1 MEQKNSLQFIV
12 LITITSV
19 LLVVLTFGIYKVA
32 NAFTNG
38 ESDAR
43 YYKANTWI
51 GPIAVDGLSNEQ
63 AAQLIAQKTKS
74 WALEQNTSLQY
85 IFEESSFTGDIIDFL
100 IEESIEQAKSGE
112 HNPLFA
118 KLNEANWDASFAKLG
133 LNEYIDLIDKKR
145 LEGYLVEQ
153 ASTLR
158 TLSNPIHVTNY
169 FRETTADKQMLSS
182 ELISLNTSSF
192 GASSW
197 IKKHGTIEIEA
208 DQTFSLNE
216 LFQGDTEGLYNAQFQ
231 NELASLL
238 YKTALNSPTSIV
250 ERHITTNNQY
260 GTEFGFE
267 AYIDG
272 NHDLVLKNDYGYP
285 ISIQST
291 MEGNK
296 LTISMHSQSTP
307 IEVLASVDERK
318 ELTPRVIIRPIEL
331 DQQERKVPGK
341 NGTQVRIKR
350 IVLLN
355 DSPWKTYDVSLDSY
369 LPVHEVWYK
378 FNENLLDSNGGTN
391 ASGNGSAV
399 TPPTTVTEDK
409 GYEEVDPEYGDE
421 YVGK

>member
-1 MEQKNSLQFIV
+1 MEQKNSLQFIT

-19 LLVVLTFGIYKVA
+19 LLIILTFGIYKVA

-43 YYKANTWI
+43 YFEANTWV
-51 GPIAVDGLSNEQ
+51 GPIAIDGLSNEQ
-63 AAQLIAQKTKS
+63 AAQLVAQKTKS
-74 WALEQNTSLQY
+74 WALEQNTSLQFV
-85 IFEESSFTGDIIDFL
+85 FEESTFKGDIIDFL
-100 IEESIEQAKSGE
+100 IEESIQQAKSGK

-118 KLNEANWDASFAKLG
+118 KLNEVNWESSFAKLG
-133 LNEYIDLIDKKR
+133 LNEYIDLIDEKR
-145 LEGYLVEQ
+145 LEDYLVEQ
-153 ASTLR
+153 ASTLQS
-158 TLSNPIHVTNY
+158 LSNPIHVTNY
-169 FRETTADKQMLSS
+169 LHEANMDKRMLSS
-182 ELISLNTSSF
+182 ESITLHADSF

-197 IKKHGTIEIEA
+197 IKKHGTIELET
-208 DQTFSLNE
+208 DQVFSLNE
-216 LFQGDTEGLYNAQFQ
+216 LLQADTEGLYNAPFE

-238 YKTALNSPTSIV
+238 YKIALNSPTSIL
-250 ERHITTNNQY
+250 ERHVTTDNQF
-260 GTEFGFE
+260 GREIGFE
-267 AYIDG
+267 AYIDR
-272 NHDLVLKNDYGYP
+272 NHDFVLKNDYGYP

-291 MEGNK
+291 IEGNK
-296 LTISMHSQSTP
+296 FTISVHSKSTP
-307 IEVLASVDERK
+307 IEVLAAVDEQK
-318 ELTPRVIIRPIEL
+318 ELTPRVIIRPIAL

-341 NGTQVRIKR
+341 SGTQARMKR
-350 IVLLN
+350 VVLLN

-391 ASGNGSAV
+391 ASGNGTAV